1 MDIIAA
7 FSKEAQRLYGI
18 VESLQRDI
26 QDIYD
31 EFNVFLNTHPMN
43 EILLATKTVH
53 THPMHDLRRS
63 FNPASNEYDGRYLTP
78 QEVRKH
84 LNLYQAARLC
94 QVILFKK
101 ITRYTFKYTAD
112 VTTKPF
118 SISRSFLD
126 IHRPSCTMQER
137 WLAKQSFEKSIA
149 FNGYHSSRCENIT
162 QMFRGRL

>member
-1 MDIIAA
+1 VDISAA

-26 QDIYD
+26 QEIFN

-63 FNPASNEYDGRYLTP
+63 FNPASNEYDGHYLTP
-78 QEVRKH
+78 QEVRKQ

-94 QVILFKK
+94 QVRLFKK
-101 ITRYTFKYTAD
+101 ITKYTFKYTAD
-112 VTTKPF
+112 LTTYPF
-118 SISRSFLD
+118 SISLTIIFRY
-126 IHRPSCTMQER
+126 PSPVMYYAR
-137 WLAKQSFEKSIA
+137 KVVGKAI
-149 FNGYHSSRCENIT
+149 I
-162 QMFRGRL
+162 